1 MTTLAQLQRHFQA
14 NVLHGDEKMLALV
27 IGTQE
32 VQTATRLSI
41 YSEGYRLRLIDALA
55 SNVPR
60 LQQLLGEQEF
70 ATLAQRYIDA
80 CPSSYRSIRWFGDQ
94 LAQSLEHWHAEE
106 PWLAELARWEWTI
119 AAAFD
124 AGDAPIL
131 GEAAIGALAP
141 EAWPELTLQFHPSM
155 HCLRTRTN
163 APAQGARRR
172 FGTAAARHA
181 RQPAV
186 LADLAPGADDSVPIA
201 EQERSG
207 DAGFDAGR
215 RHVRGDVHAAV
226 RLARCAAGSDARRR
240 HAQAVDRRWIAD
252 RHGQCRRRCFTRY
265 FPLSTAAVWPN
276 RILRLSSL
284 VTCVVP

>member
-163 APAQGARRR
+163 APALCKA
-172 FGTAAARHA
+172 
-181 RQPAV
+181 
-186 LADLAPGADDSVPIA
+186 LADDSAPPPPAMLDNPQSWLIWRQALTTQFRSLSKSEAATLDLMRAGGTFEAMCTLLCDWHDAQQVPM
-201 EQERSG
+201 
-207 DAGFDAGR
+207 
-215 RHVRGDVHAAV
+215 
-226 RLARCAAGSDARRR
+226 LAAGTLR
-240 HAQAVDRRWIAD
+240 QWIAD
-252 RHGQCRRRCFTRY
+252 GLLTGMGNAGADAS
-265 FPLSTAAVWPN
+265 PATSP
-276 RILRLSSL
+276 
-284 VTCVVP
+284 